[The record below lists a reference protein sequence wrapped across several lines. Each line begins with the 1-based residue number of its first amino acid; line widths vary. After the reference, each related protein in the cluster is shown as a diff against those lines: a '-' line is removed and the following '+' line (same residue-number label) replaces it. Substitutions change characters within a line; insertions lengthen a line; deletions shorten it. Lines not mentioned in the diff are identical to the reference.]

1 MCYTICEI
9 STLRLS
15 TNINHKWIIT
25 GSSLRYF
32 CLSLCPKDLYSQITE
47 FKSHIE
53 YFSMCSML
61 PNKHE
66 LNSFN
71 FSFDFYLLLLKTVF
85 NFYNTVKDLV
95 TELYPIKSPG
105 TLN

>member
-1 MCYTICEI
+1 M
-9 STLRLS
+9 STD
-15 TNINHKWIIT
+15 INPKWIIT

-32 CLSLCPKDLYSQITE
+32 CLSLCPKELYSQIIE

-53 YFSMCSML
+53 YFSMCSIL
-61 PNKHE
+61 PNRHG

-85 NFYNTVKDLV
+85 KFYNTVKLLV
-95 TELYPIKSPG
+95 TELYTKKSPD
-105 TLN
+105 